1 MVEKRKQSWE
11 LETGDDFEL
20 VNCLTQKIQLPSLQE
35 SQKFIEL
42 IEEDD
47 ECEFDYLDDQ
57 IESGVFIDSGKLYN
71 EMEDATDFE
80 IVQQSQLAMS

>member
-1 MVEKRKQSWE
+1 M
-11 LETGDDFEL
+11 
-20 VNCLTQKIQLPSLQE
+20 PSLQE

-47 ECEFDYLDDQ
+47 ECEFDYLDES
-57 IESGVFIDSGKLYN
+57 IESGVFIDKGKLYN

-80 IVQQSQLAMS
+80 IV